1 MLTDMYS
8 DKLASDDLGQKN
20 NIKKIFKYKA
30 SMQNQEIK
38 TASAVYREWL
48 IREIKARSVKMRRI
62 TDVNLRY
69 DKCGLKKFYCLC

>member
-1 MLTDMYS
+1 
-8 DKLASDDLGQKN
+8 
-20 NIKKIFKYKA
+20 
-30 SMQNQEIK
+30 MQNQEIK
-38 TASAVYREWL
+38 TASVVYREWL